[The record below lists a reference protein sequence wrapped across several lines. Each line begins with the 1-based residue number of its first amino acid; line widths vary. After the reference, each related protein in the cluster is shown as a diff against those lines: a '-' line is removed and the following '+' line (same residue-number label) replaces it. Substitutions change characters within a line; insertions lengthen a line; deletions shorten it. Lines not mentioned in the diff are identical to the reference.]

1 MEFLSAA
8 VRKAVGS
15 PHGPTA
21 FFLLACVPPTKPDL
35 GSFSA
40 QDRQFAAST
49 KAQDIST
56 LGPEEIAIDATLNRW
71 ASGATALAFLTST
84 LALIGYAT
92 NAPALYSTLSGAPAM
107 SPLTAFGVLVLS
119 VAQLARLRGA
129 RKVVLI
135 LGTAVTVLGIA
146 AFIDQLVRNDDLLS
160 PWIAHNLFG
169 AVPTPGRGSLGTAIS
184 LILLGTTCQPW
195 FVARPRYSD
204 LAAAGAFL
212 LSTLALFG
220 QAYGAA
226 DINGLRIFRTMAPNT
241 AVSVLAL
248 AIASILSQKD
258 SGWAKAIM
266 LEGPAGR
273 TTRRQL
279 LFGLLPPLVGYGLV
293 EAATAG
299 FLQLGAAM
307 ALFVVLTITPL
318 LWLAL
323 RSGQTL
329 AELEEERERRQN
341 AEALHVGMLEQRV
354 DAAIAERELA
364 QEALRQSQKMEAMG
378 QLTGGVAHD
387 FNNLLTPIIGSLDLI
402 ARRVNLTERERR
414 LIEGALQS
422 ADRARTLIQRLLAF
436 ARRQP
441 LKPGPVDIAA
451 VVRGMGDLLTSSLGA
466 QMRVEMHI
474 PDGIPP
480 ARAEANQVEMA
491 ILNLCVNARDA
502 MPDGGSLTITVAER
516 TWDEN
521 QQMILAP
528 GHYVVISIA
537 DTGVGMDAETQR
549 RAVEPFF
556 STKGIGKGTG
566 LGLSMVH
573 GLAAQL
579 HGGLE
584 IQSQA
589 GVGTR
594 IDLWLPVANEP
605 VTARPEPVWSEPA
618 APAAHAGRAL
628 LVDDEP
634 ALRLAIAD
642 MLQELGYSVTEAS
655 SAVEARSLIEDGAEM
670 DLMVTDHVMPGMS
683 GAQLARLVKRSH
695 PGLPILLVSG
705 YADVDEVAPDL
716 PRLSK
721 PFKQT
726 ELAQALAQIMS
737 DSTASPS

>member
-1 MEFLSAA
+1 
-8 VRKAVGS
+8 
-15 PHGPTA
+15 
-21 FFLLACVPPTKPDL
+21 
-35 GSFSA
+35 
-40 QDRQFAAST
+40 
-49 KAQDIST
+49 
-56 LGPEEIAIDATLNRW
+56 
-71 ASGATALAFLTST
+71 
-84 LALIGYAT
+84 
-92 NAPALYSTLSGAPAM
+92 M
-107 SPLTAFGVLVLS
+107 SPLTAFGLLVLA
-119 VAQLARLRGA
+119 VAQFARLRGA
-129 RKVVLI
+129 RKVALI

-184 LILLGTTCQPW
+184 LILLGIAYRPW
-195 FVARPRYSD
+195 FSERPRYSD
-204 LAAAGAFL
+204 LASAGAFL
-212 LSTLALFG
+212 LSTLALLG

-226 DINGLRIFRTMAPNT
+226 DISGLRIFRTMAPNT

-258 SGWAKAIM
+258 GGWAKAIT

-293 EAATAG
+293 EAAMAG

-307 ALFVVLTITPL
+307 ALLVVLTITPL

-329 AELEEERERRQN
+329 AELEEEREKRQN

-402 ARRVNLTERERR
+402 ARRANLTERERR

-451 VVRGMGDLLTSSLGA
+451 VVRGMGDLLASSLGT
-466 QMRVEMHI
+466 QVRLEMNI
-474 PDGIPP
+474 PDGLPP
-480 ARAEANQVEMA
+480 ARAEANQIEMA

-502 MPDGGSLTITVAER
+502 MPDGGSLTIAVAER
-516 TWDEN
+516 TLGEN
-521 QQMILAP
+521 RQALAT
-528 GHYVVISIA
+528 GHYVVISVS
-537 DTGVGMDAETQR
+537 DTGVGMDAETRR

-579 HGGLE
+579 NGGLE

-655 SAVEARSLIEDGAEM
+655 SAVEARSLIEDGAEI
-670 DLMVTDHVMPGMS
+670 DVMVTDHAMPGMS

-716 PRLSK
+716 PRLNK

-737 DSTASPS
+737 DRAASPS